1 MCPLRSTGALCRHI
15 NVPIACKELKITPNG
30 IICAKERLSLERK
43 LTTHPASLS
52 LDRYSSTTNGCF
64 FFFCRYHVL
73 FEMVVFVSVVIKT
86 NQETLH
92 NPFITNSTKSLSGC
106 CSSAFAH
113 ALAINEY
120 RSSPITPDLSSQ
132 HWNTLP
138 SSTNLLCIRTFVF
151 YSWGR
156 WITPNFLYVCTYHLV
171 SLSLAIQT
179 LATVAWPWARCVF
192 TYSTYDPI

>member
-1 MCPLRSTGALCRHI
+1 MQRVKNNTKRDNLCKRETFPGEEAHHSSCFPLFGQVLF
-15 NVPIACKELKITPNG
+15 NNQWLF
-30 IICAKERLSLERK
+30 
-43 LTTHPASLS
+43 
-52 LDRYSSTTNGCF
+52 F

-179 LATVAWPWARCVF
+179 LATVA
-192 TYSTYDPI
+192 